1 VSPTLNSYTSAT
13 SAEHALSS
21 CLSTGNRP
29 SGSPSACH
37 APPEPRTLP
46 SAINQNFFNDAR
58 QSLFKPSWFS
68 VLAMSPS
75 AFALVVSEFMFASLL
90 TPIAADLHASE
101 VLKDRDFRSEE
112 RNLDVLGWR
121 GLEVEAMEDA
131 LHRERARVR

>member
-1 VSPTLNSYTSAT
+1 
-13 SAEHALSS
+13 
-21 CLSTGNRP
+21 
-29 SGSPSACH
+29 
-37 APPEPRTLP
+37 
-46 SAINQNFFNDAR
+46 
-58 QSLFKPSWFS
+58 
-68 VLAMSPS
+68 MSPS